1 MDLFGKIKHM
11 KTLLVDD
18 DKWIRDSM
26 TLFFEAEGC
35 DLLAVETAEEGL
47 QAIKQQDF
55 DIAIVDYRLPGMDGL
70 EFLKR
75 IHSIHPDTLRI
86 LITAYG
92 DNSLFAEALQMGV
105 EDYIAKPFTSEIIEA
120 SLSRLLEK
128 SGKDSID
135 Q

>member
-1 MDLFGKIKHM
+1 
-11 KTLLVDD
+11 
-18 DKWIRDSM
+18 
-26 TLFFEAEGC
+26 
-35 DLLAVETAEEGL
+35 
-47 QAIKQQDF
+47 
-55 DIAIVDYRLPGMDGL
+55 MDGL
-70 EFLKR
+70 EFLKC

-128 SGKDSID
+128 SGKDTIEH
-135 Q
+135 